1 MSTAAALTLAGRK
14 WHESMM
20 DDTCTI
26 TRASANG
33 AVIPSNGQ
41 PPIDGLEPAS
51 GLLDETT
58 GLYPVNP
65 VTIYAGPCRVVVQ
78 PRPPKDTN
86 AIGQVEAVTNARL
99 DLPVVASANVR
110 DGDVVVFN
118 TSVDPGLVGARYR
131 LRGLAGQTHGTARR
145 FFVEAYT

>member
-1 MSTAAALTLAGRK
+1 MRITTNLTLAGRR

-26 TRASANG
+26 TREGTRILNEANG
-33 AVIPSNGQ
+33 QYAVAES
-41 PPIDGLEPAS
+41 A
-51 GLLDETT
+51 
-58 GLYPVNP
+58 V
-65 VTIYAGPCRVVVQ
+65 YAGPCRVVVQ

-86 AIGQVEAVTNARL
+86 AVGQIEAVTNARL
-99 DLPVVASANVR
+99 DLPVVASVGVK

-118 TSVDPGLVGARYR
+118 TSIDPGLVGAKYR

>member
-1 MSTAAALTLAGRK
+1 MRITTNLTLAGRR

-26 TRASANG
+26 TREGTRILNEANG
-33 AVIPSNGQ
+33 QYAISESTVY
-41 PPIDGLEPAS
+41 
-51 GLLDETT
+51 T
-58 GLYPVNP
+58 G
-65 VTIYAGPCRVVVQ
+65 ACRVVVQ

-86 AIGQVEAVTNARL
+86 AVGQIEAVTNARF
-99 DLPVVASANVR
+99 DLPVVASVGVQ

-118 TSVDPGLVGARYR
+118 TSIDPGLVGAKYR

>member
-1 MSTAAALTLAGRK
+1 VSTASALTLAGRK

-26 TRASANG
+26 TRAR
-33 AVIPSNGQ
+33 SNGSVTPSTGL
-41 PPIDGLEPAS
+41 PPQDGLDPGVGA
-51 GLLDETT
+51 LDETT
-58 GLYPVNP
+58 GLYTVVPAV
-65 VTIYAGPCRVVVQ
+65 VYTGPCRVVVQ

-86 AIGQVEAVTNARL
+86 VVGQVEAVTNARL
-99 DLPVVASANVR
+99 DLPVVASVGVQ
-110 DGDVVVFN
+110 DGDVVTFD

>member
-1 MSTAAALTLAGRK
+1 MSTAANLTLAGRK

-26 TRASANG
+26 TRSSANG
-33 AVIPSNGQ
+33 TLTPSSGIP
-41 PPIDGLEPAS
+41 PVDGLEPAS

-58 GLYPVNP
+58 GLYPVFP
-65 VTIYAGPCRVVVQ
+65 VIIYTGPCRVVVQ
-78 PRPPKDTN
+78 PRPPKDTHTV
-86 AIGQVEAVTNARL
+86 GQVEAVTNARL
-99 DLPVVASANVR
+99 DLPVVASASVR
-110 DGDVVVFN
+110 DGDVVVFT
-118 TSVDPGLVGARYR
+118 TSIDPGLVGAKYR